1 MNDLTERLNVVRAR
15 LEVREPVLATWVTE
29 AIARIA
35 TLEAEKAERERY
47 MAVRLAD
54 FEQRYNYRTVSPNTV
69 LDEVTDGVAY
79 EREHGLDSN
88 L

>member
-1 MNDLTERLNVVRAR
+1 MSDLTDDDRRRIDSAPLR
-15 LEVREPVLATWVTE
+15 LEYERQENQILKT
-29 AIARIA
+29 RIA

-54 FEQRYNYRTVSPNTV
+54 FEQRYNYRTVSPNTI
-69 LDEVTDGVAY
+69 LNEVTDGVAY